1 MLLSEKDA
9 TQLVSDL
16 AAWQTGLPEE
26 LRFQGPESST
36 AEQGMSS
43 LPAPPPLRLLTFLL
57 LSGFLHLLYI
67 PVRFLITRPFM
78 RLSFQ
83 LPERFASVSV
93 GTQRWS
99 LVEAEAREAIE
110 WVDKHESCLEGWFP
124 GTYAFFICSLIQY
137 HSHIRRR
144 DSTSLSTLRLARD
157 CLKVR
162 LRSRFHFRSFL
173 PFLPPC

>member
-26 LRFQGPESST
+26 LRFQGP
-36 AEQGMSS
+36 EQGMSS

-110 WVDKHESCLEGWFP
+110 WVDKNESCLEGWFA

-144 DSTSLSTLRLARD
+144 DSVSLSTLRLARD
-157 CLKVR
+157 CLKVC
-162 LRSRFHFRSFL
+162 LAPFSSFL
-173 PFLPPC
+173 DSSPLFLGR